1 MPSVGLVERG
11 LRMAQARGMR
21 RGVRGGSRPW
31 FWIFVG
37 AWGVRRL
44 RRLIG
49 GEPVVVYRGE
59 VEPGRSVEIG
69 HLAETYGGGQQRRG
83 WRRR

>member
-1 MPSVGLVERG
+1 MPSGSYVERG
-11 LRMAQARGMR
+11 LRMAQSLGMR

-31 FWIFVG
+31 FWVFVG

-49 GEPVVVYRGE
+49 SEPVVVYRGE
-59 VEPGRSVEIG
+59 VEPGHSLEIG
-69 HLAETYGGGQQRRG
+69 HLVETYGGEQRRG